1 MFMDFV
7 FVLYVELC
15 IFGFFHPLKPAIH
28 HQHRFISVVSN
39 GLKVLPVRL
48 LMMSKVLRVPLCP
61 LYFYF
66 LFQKWL
72 GC

>member
-1 MFMDFV
+1 MFVDFV

-15 IFGFFHPLKPAIH
+15 IFMIFFSSPSNLS
-28 HQHRFISVVSN
+28 FISTELFVSN

-48 LMMSKVLRVPLCP
+48 LMMRKVLRVPLCP